1 MKKYK
6 VKLLSK
12 PKKYLKVIAY
22 IRSFLEIKIIEAK
35 ELVDNA
41 PTIIAEFDDRKD
53 AVKFKTLL
61 KNCDAEVLIIENS
74 QTNEKE

>member
-6 VKLLSK
+6 VKLLSR
-12 PKKYLKVIAY
+12 PKKYLKVIMY

-41 PTIIAEFDDRKD
+41 PTIIAEFDEKKD
-53 AVKFKTLL
+53 AVKFETLL
-61 KNCDAEVLIIENS
+61 KRCDAEVKIVKDL
-74 QTNEKE
+74 

>member
-6 VKLLSK
+6 VKLLSR

>member
-35 ELVDNA
+35 ELVDNTPA
-41 PTIIAEFDDRKD
+41 IIAEFDNKKD
-53 AVKFKTLL
+53 AVKFETLL
-61 KNCDAEVLIIENS
+61 KRCDAEVKIVEDLWV
-74 QTNEKE
+74 K

>member
-22 IRSFLEIKIIEAK
+22 IRSFLEIKIMEAK
-35 ELVDNA
+35 ELVDNT

>member
-41 PTIIAEFDDRKD
+41 PTIIAEFDDKKD
-53 AVKFKTLL
+53 AVKFETLL
-61 KNCDAEVLIIENS
+61 KRCDAEVKIVEDL
-74 QTNEKE
+74 

>member
-6 VKLLSK
+6 VKLLSR

-41 PTIIAEFDDRKD
+41 PAIIAEFDDKKD
-53 AVKFKTLL
+53 AIKLEALL
-61 KNCDAEVLIIENS
+61 KNCDAEVSISENQQII
-74 QTNEKE
+74 

>member
-12 PKKYLKVIAY
+12 PKKYLKAIAY

-41 PTIIAEFDDRKD
+41 PTIISEFDDKKD
-53 AVKFKTLL
+53 AVKFETLL
-61 KNCDAEVLIIENS
+61 KRCDAEVKIVEDL
-74 QTNEKE
+74 

>member
-6 VKLLSK
+6 VKLLSR
-12 PKKYLKVIAY
+12 PRKYLKVIAY

-41 PTIIAEFDDRKD
+41 PAIIAEFDDKKD
-53 AVKFKTLL
+53 AIKLEALL
-61 KNCDAEVLIIENS
+61 KNCDAEVSISEN
-74 QTNEKE
+74 